1 MFSGEILIKNKEQN
15 ILKNNKITRSD
26 SISLDIFNEIIS
38 SISSLYVRNKKSS
51 EKIELN
57 NTSIKRIFSN
67 GQLDKNKY
75 ILFYY
80 NKELLSLK
88 RIEKREKEK
97 EMNEETTEDDEES
110 MSSVKED
117 EDAPSPKNINT
128 ENKDKDKDK
137 QAITL
142 DIKNKQDNIFNP
154 EFPLLQNKI
163 TNTFSNIEHLPQK
176 YINLIIFCNRI
187 TISLDYLKCIYLT
200 LFICG
205 LFNLIYFFDILFS
218 KNASLDNIYHIFCL
232 PLAIILMI
240 TGIYGYKKRS
250 PNKYDDEN
258 CIRLTYLSFF
268 APICSFAFS
277 IIYLEGN
284 TRKNFMMN
292 VIINTISSFF
302 SFLAIIILKEFER
315 VKNTEKNIL
324 NA

>member
-117 EDAPSPKNINT
+117 EDAPSPKDINT
-128 ENKDKDKDK
+128 DNKDRLTSIFSSILDIVEKEKIKVIFPMHPRTSKMMNQILDKDI
-137 QAITL
+137 ADAFVRSEYINIIPPVSFL
-142 DIKNKQDNIFNP
+142 DMIALEKDAKVVVTDFGGVQKESFFDGRPSIILRNETEWMDIVENGAGILTDADNSRIM
-154 EFPLLQNKI
+154 EAYKELTSKK
-163 TNTFSNIEHLPQK
+163 TKYSNAFGDGNASK
-176 YINLIIFCNRI
+176 YIIAKI
-187 TISLDYLKCIYLT
+187 LDYL
-200 LFICG
+200 
-205 LFNLIYFFDILFS
+205 S
-218 KNASLDNIYHIFCL
+218 
-232 PLAIILMI
+232 
-240 TGIYGYKKRS
+240 
-250 PNKYDDEN
+250 
-258 CIRLTYLSFF
+258 
-268 APICSFAFS
+268 
-277 IIYLEGN
+277 
-284 TRKNFMMN
+284 
-292 VIINTISSFF
+292 
-302 SFLAIIILKEFER
+302 
-315 VKNTEKNIL
+315 
-324 NA
+324 

>member
-1 MFSGEILIKNKEQN
+1 M
-15 ILKNNKITRSD
+15 
-26 SISLDIFNEIIS
+26 
-38 SISSLYVRNKKSS
+38 
-51 EKIELN
+51 
-57 NTSIKRIFSN
+57 
-67 GQLDKNKY
+67 DKNKY

-110 MSSVKED
+110 ISSVKED

-128 ENKDKDKDK
+128 ENKEKDKDK
-137 QAITL
+137 AITL

-205 LFNLIYFFDILFS
+205 LFNLIYFCDILFD
-218 KNASLDNIYHIFCL
+218 KNTSLDNIYHIFCL

-240 TGIYGYKKRS
+240 TGIYGYKKIS
-250 PNKYDDEN
+250 QNKYDDEN

-277 IIYLEGN
+277 IIYLEDN

-292 VIINTISSFF
+292 VIINAISSFF

-315 VKNTEKNIL
+315 VKNSQKNIL